1 MRKWHYCVIT
11 ISLILLTSVLLT
23 GKTAL
28 AQVPPT
34 VDTNPAGNV
43 TSTSAT
49 LNGNLTS
56 LGDYSWADVSFEWGG
71 NISYGNETT
80 PPGNLSIAG
89 TFAASIGNLSPST
102 TYHFRAKAV
111 GNSSATPAYG
121 GDVTFTTGLLPTVI
135 TNPASNVTSSS
146 ATLTG
151 NLTSLGNTTPPVS
164 VSFEWGLTD
173 GYGNETPPGNLSAP
187 AVFSADLTGLDAN
200 TTYHFRAKAVGSTVY
215 GSDMAFT
222 TALTFNLEG
231 WGWCTDYNTV
241 VPVTFDG
248 YTTMVERTGA
258 ANSFS
263 MHAVGNLTLP
273 APYSET
279 IPLDMY
285 GSRVRSLFYLRQ
297 EVTGLS
303 VSFYGTWLSGGNETY
318 AAMSGEIAL
327 PNPGGTSLKTAKIC
341 SVFLRTP
348 GGQVPLTEP
357 GTFVQDLDSM
367 LSRFV
372 KFIDSV
378 VTALIGTGFSGILSS
393 TLAKLAVLAAN
404 LRGLGIPYIP

>member
-1 MRKWHYCVIT
+1 MRKWHYFVI
-11 ISLILLTSVLLT
+11 IIFLMLLASVLLT
-23 GKTAL
+23 GNTAL

-43 TSTSAT
+43 TSISAT

-56 LGDYSWADVSFEWGG
+56 LGDASTVSVSFEWGLDT
-71 NISYGNETT
+71 SYGNETT
-80 PPGNLSIAG
+80 PGNLSAPAE
-89 TFAASIGNLSPST
+89 FSADLSGLNPGT

-111 GNSSATPAYG
+111 GDGNATG
-121 GDVTFTTGLLPTVI
+121 LDMTFTTGTSPMVT
-135 TNPASNVTSSS
+135 TNPAGNVTSDS
-146 ATLTG
+146 ATLNG
-151 NLTSLGNTTPPVS
+151 DLTSPGNASVVS
-164 VSFEWGLTD
+164 VSFEWGLDTS
-173 GYGNETPPGNLSAP
+173 YGNETTPGNLSAP
-187 AVFSADLTGLDAN
+187 GVFSADLSSLSPG
-200 TTYHFRAKAVGSTVY
+200 TTYHFRAKAVGDGNAT
-215 GSDMAFT
+215 GSDMTFI
-222 TALTFNLEG
+222 TALAFNLEG

-248 YTTMVERTGA
+248 YATMVERTGA
-258 ANSFS
+258 ANSYS

-273 APYSET
+273 APYNEI

-285 GSRVRSLFYLRQ
+285 GSRVRSVFYLRQ

-303 VSFYGTWLSGGNETY
+303 VSFDGAWLSGNETY
-318 AAMSGEIAL
+318 IAMGGAIAL
-327 PNPGGTSLKTAKIC
+327 PNPSGTSLKTAKIC

-367 LSRFV
+367 LSRMV
-372 KFIDSV
+372 KFVDSV
-378 VTALIGTGFSGILSS
+378 VTALIGTGFSSILSS
-393 TLAKLAVLAAN
+393 ILAKLAVLVAN